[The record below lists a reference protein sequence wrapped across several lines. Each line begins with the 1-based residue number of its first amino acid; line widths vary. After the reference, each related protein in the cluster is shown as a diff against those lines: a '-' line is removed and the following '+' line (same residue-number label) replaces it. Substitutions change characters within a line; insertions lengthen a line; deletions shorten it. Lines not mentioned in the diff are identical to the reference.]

1 MIEKYATPTIDLT
14 KEDIA
19 LPMSID
25 EFKFYCN
32 QPIISGKSPVAVII
46 DIDMND
52 AFGDGYNYENIDRKI
67 SYKIFKMGG
76 RGFLDSYHV
85 EPVEIINGLVRTKV
99 YCTCYL
105 PE

>member
-1 MIEKYATPTIDLT
+1 MIEKYTTPTIDLT

-25 EFKFYCN
+25 EFKFYCS
-32 QPIISGKSPVAVII
+32 QPMISGKSSVVVII

-52 AFGDGYNYENIDRKI
+52 AFDDGYDYENIDRRI
-67 SYKIFKMGG
+67 NFKIFKMGG